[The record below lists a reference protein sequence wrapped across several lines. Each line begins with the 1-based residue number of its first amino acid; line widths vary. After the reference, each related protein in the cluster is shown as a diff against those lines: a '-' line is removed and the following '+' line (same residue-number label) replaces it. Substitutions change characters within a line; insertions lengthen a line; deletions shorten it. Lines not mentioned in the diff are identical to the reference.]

1 MELLQNRGDH
11 STEANETTTT
21 LNALIK
27 GGGQSKQASVS
38 LWPCQ
43 HLSWMPSSP
52 HVPACRC
59 PISNLKEMSFMQ
71 LPSAEDVEYWHGE
84 EKAGWLQSQAR
95 RTTSDDF
102 FWGLRSMC
110 LQYAQMSPLHVS
122 RTFQTCARTSSA

>member
-1 MELLQNRGDH
+1 
-11 STEANETTTT
+11 
-21 LNALIK
+21 
-27 GGGQSKQASVS
+27 
-38 LWPCQ
+38 
-43 HLSWMPSSP
+43 
-52 HVPACRC
+52 
-59 PISNLKEMSFMQ
+59 MQ

-122 RTFQTCARTSSA
+122 RTFQTCARTSSACCQSRAVSSPCSYFVLR